1 MFELHSVLEYRYAAL
16 ILCEDVVVV
25 LTELEVDVCYRI
37 VKSTSRVAEEK
48 SLIFNAML
56 AL

>member
-1 MFELHSVLEYRYAAL
+1 MFELEYRYAAL

-48 SLIFNAML
+48 SLIFNAKL